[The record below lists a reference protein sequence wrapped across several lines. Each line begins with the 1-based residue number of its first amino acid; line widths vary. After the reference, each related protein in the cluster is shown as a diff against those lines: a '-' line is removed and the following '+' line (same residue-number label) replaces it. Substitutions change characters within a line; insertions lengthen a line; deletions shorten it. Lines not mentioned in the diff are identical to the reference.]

1 MSNEQPQL
9 KNEDFKK
16 IEKLQVK
23 AIRITNFIS
32 LNVPGEKKEY
42 TKTKGL
48 HHASKGCLHENAPSS
63 FNDKF

>member
-1 MSNEQPQL
+1 MSDEQRQL

-48 HHASKGCLHENAPSS
+48 HHASKYLICKRLST
-63 FNDKF
+63 

>member
-48 HHASKGCLHENAPSS
+48 HHASKYLIC
-63 FNDKF
+63 